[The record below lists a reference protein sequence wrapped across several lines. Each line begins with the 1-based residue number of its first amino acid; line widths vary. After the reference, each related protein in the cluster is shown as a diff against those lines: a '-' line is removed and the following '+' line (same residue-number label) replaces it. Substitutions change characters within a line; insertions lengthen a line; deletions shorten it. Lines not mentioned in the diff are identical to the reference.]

1 MAASDGLATYRYKP
15 KNAEFASWRSLA
27 VIPTSCAMISP
38 ISRLEIS
45 GFSKDSTNFAWTD
58 GKVGREVIRETK
70 DRSFGDTN
78 ISRIRKAASSAARN
92 VVASHGFT
100 KHWWAVAAD
109 RRTRSCST
117 VPESTILTMLG
128 QRSSTS

>member
-45 GFSKDSTNFAWTD
+45 GFSKDSTNFAWTE
-58 GKVGREVIRETK
+58 GKLGKEVTRETR
-70 DRSFGDTN
+70 DRSSAN
-78 ISRIRKAASSAARN
+78 IISSRIRRAASRVARN
-92 VVASHGFT
+92 VLASQGFT
-100 KHWWAVAAD
+100 KYW
-109 RRTRSCST
+109 
-117 VPESTILTMLG
+117 
-128 QRSSTS
+128 